1 VDCLPYPPGLAHE
14 RHSPFYSPVNYSDI
28 SPCSSLHLS
37 FILYN
42 LSFFTVDILSLKPI
56 IHPVCIGTHNA
67 SAGGQAS
74 LREASPFHY
83 SPFKIQNSSLSPVK
97 VSEGGKKNRQYWAA
111 LKKNIDRFW
120 AVLSK
125 LRW

>member
-1 VDCLPYPPGLAHE
+1 VFVLSRL
-14 RHSPFYSPVNYSDI
+14 RHFKTKCRNLE
-28 SPCSSLHLS
+28 SSVFLL
-37 FILYN
+37 LE
-42 LSFFTVDILSLKPI
+42 VDILSLKPI